1 MREAFVLK
9 MSWISLVQI
18 NDEYVKHDD
27 VYFKNASISVL
38 IHIFQTYKNTLPTCY
53 ATVLV
58 LQIRACPYLGLL
70 K

>member
-1 MREAFVLK
+1 M
-9 MSWISLVQI
+9 QI
-18 NDEYVKHDD
+18 NDEYVKHDY